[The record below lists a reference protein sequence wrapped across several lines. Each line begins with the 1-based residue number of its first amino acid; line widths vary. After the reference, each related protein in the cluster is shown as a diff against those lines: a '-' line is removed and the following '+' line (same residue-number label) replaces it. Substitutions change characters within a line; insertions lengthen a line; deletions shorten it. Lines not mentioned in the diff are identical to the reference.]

1 MAEAKKNTATKK
13 TTPKATPKETPQ
25 VAEENE
31 QPTNEQSVPEIKDA
45 KVQPEEPAHDHAQRS
60 ASSIMDDNVRGRW
73 TQAKAV
79 LYTDGLSGH
88 AEQNLERAYEFNER
102 LQSNDP
108 AVRQSGDEALSEA
121 AKESRDD
128 RDSREAQQVI
138 DGGRVNQ

>member
-45 KVQPEEPAHDHAQRS
+45 KAQPEEPAHDHAQRS

-108 AVRQSGDEALSEA
+108 AVRQSGDEALSDA

>member
-1 MAEAKKNTATKK
+1 MAEAKKTTPKK
-13 TTPKATPKETPQ
+13 TTPKKDVP
-25 VAEENE
+25 VVENE
-31 QPTNEQSVPEIKDA
+31 QPVNEQPAEAPEIKDA
-45 KVQPEEPAHDHAQRS
+45 KAQPEESAHEHAQRS
-60 ASSIMDDNVRGRW
+60 ASSIMDDNIRGRW

-79 LYTDGLSGH
+79 LYTDGLSGN

-108 AVRQSGDEALSEA
+108 AIRRAGDEALSEA
-121 AKESRDD
+121 AKDARDD